1 MLAPAMVLLA
11 LLTALAGWRARA
23 AATGARRLVSLALVS
38 SACLLN
44 PYGAKALRL
53 PFDQLFL
60 HLEGRRCCRAPSRS
74 SGRRYRVIS

>member
-11 LLTALAGWRARA
+11 LLVALAGWRAPGGPDRA
-23 AATGARRLVSLALVS
+23 HDALVSLALVS

-53 PFDQLFL
+53 PFDQLVL
-60 HLEGRRCCRAPSRS
+60 HLGGKTLLSRTIAEF
-74 SGRRYRVIS
+74 RPPKA